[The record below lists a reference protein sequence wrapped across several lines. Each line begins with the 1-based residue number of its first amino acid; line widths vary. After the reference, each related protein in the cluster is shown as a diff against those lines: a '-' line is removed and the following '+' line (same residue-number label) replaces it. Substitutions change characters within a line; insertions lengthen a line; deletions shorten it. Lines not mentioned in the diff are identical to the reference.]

1 LDTNNFSGTNLK
13 FTDQKWM
20 KTRPRLNALEMYST
34 GCDSKN
40 GIPNNTCTTAAP
52 NKAKKTPLML
62 MLFTI
67 SRSKEGAKRRTFI
80 LTETAPL
87 QKRLIITKCQQLFSS
102 NGISVW
108 QFIKNKKRAYEIY
121 YHTVEIT

>member
-1 LDTNNFSGTNLK
+1 
-13 FTDQKWM
+13 
-20 KTRPRLNALEMYST
+20 
-34 GCDSKN
+34 
-40 GIPNNTCTTAAP
+40 
-52 NKAKKTPLML
+52 ML
-62 MLFTI
+62 MLCTNNLVRVTVGSIERCNEETNHGAVVICTFTI

-87 QKRLIITKCQQLFSS
+87 QKRLIITKCQKLFSS

-108 QFIKNKKRAYEIY
+108 QFIKNKKQTYAIY